1 MTLHE
6 LDIPAELDDKYVEA
20 ISAHAE
26 RLDAARCRDDLSDI
40 VGCSKEL
47 AESIAR
53 VVLDVR
59 GTVLSDSADFG
70 SVIAG
75 AHESVER
82 QPGRGLADSDD
93 AVRRVAQSAKGLV
106 TELGR
111 LRNAVG
117 TGHGRATLPPVVE
130 EQALVAVDAV
140 VVWARWILRRLPSY
154 LLSDVHKLIQDLG
167 YLSFFKGD
175 LTARLEAVDVW
186 NLGGEQAHALGVA
199 IGRRTVRETFTVRGE
214 GVKRAIA
221 DPEHVPAS
229 FRVGLVHGLLFNEQ
243 GTLCTRSFAVGHVVD
258 LLLVD
263 ERLHELLGEITPLI
277 ASSGWIAPQG
287 GSSTPTLKQIAKAA
301 IGEADRLPANAR
313 DEWIHAW
320 RR

>member
-1 MTLHE
+1 MTFHE
-6 LDIPAELDDKYVEA
+6 LDVPAELDAKYADA
-20 ISAHAE
+20 IRAHAG
-26 RLDAARCRDDLSDI
+26 RLDEARNVEDLSDV
-40 VGCSKEL
+40 VGRAKEL

-59 GTVLSDSADFG
+59 GTLLGDSADFG
-70 SVIAG
+70 SIIAA
-75 AHESVER
+75 AHKAVDR
-82 QPGRGLADSDD
+82 QPGQGLAGSDD
-93 AVRRVAQSAKGLV
+93 AVKRVAQSAKGLV

-130 EQALVAVDAV
+130 EQALVAVDAT

-167 YLSFFKGD
+167 YLSFFRGD
-175 LTARLEAVDVW
+175 LTARLEAVDLW
-186 NLGGEQAHALGVA
+186 NLEGEQAHALGVA

-214 GVKRAIA
+214 GVERAIA
-221 DPEHVPAS
+221 DPEHFPTT
-229 FRVGLVHGLLFNEQ
+229 FRAGLVHGLLFNEQ

-263 ERLHELLGEITPLI
+263 AGLHELLGEIAPLI

-301 IGEADRLPANAR
+301 IGETDRLPANAR
-313 DEWIHAW
+313 DEWVQAW
-320 RR
+320 SR